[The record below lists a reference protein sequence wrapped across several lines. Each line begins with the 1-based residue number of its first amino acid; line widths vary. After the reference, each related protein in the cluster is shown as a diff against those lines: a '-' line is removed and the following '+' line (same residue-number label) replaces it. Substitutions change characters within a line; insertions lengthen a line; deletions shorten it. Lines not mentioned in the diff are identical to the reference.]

1 MSPTMTIRHLPAA
14 GHADMAWKN
23 GLGRT
28 AEIARAPA
36 GGTVFDWRLSIATIA
51 ADGPFSAFEGCER
64 SLIPIAGAGLALDFA
79 DGATLSGGLFETLV
93 FSGERACHGRLLGPG
108 PTRDLNVITRREA
121 ASHAV
126 VLTGPPETLTTA
138 GDTSF
143 VVALGG
149 ALAVATQ
156 TGRWRLD
163 ADDALRIDKP
173 GVALRLTAI
182 DPGARA
188 AVVTIAKR
196 AR

>member
-1 MSPTMTIRHLPAA
+1 MTPTMPIHHLPAA

-36 GGTVFDWRLSIATIA
+36 GEKAFDWRLSIATIA
-51 ADGPFSAFEGCER
+51 ADGPFSAFDGCDR

-79 DGATLSGGLFETLV
+79 DGTVLSGGLFETLV
-93 FSGERACHGRLLGPG
+93 FAGERACRGRLLGPG

-126 VLTGPPETLTTA
+126 VLTAPPAALTTA
-138 GDTSF
+138 GDTCF

-149 ALAVATQ
+149 MLAVTAE
-156 TGRWRLD
+156 TGCWRLD
-163 ADDALRIDKP
+163 ADDALRIDAP
-173 GVALRLTAI
+173 GVGLRLTAD
-182 DPGARA
+182 DPAARA
-188 AVVTIAKR
+188 AVVTIR
-196 AR
+196 MRTG